1 MESYERGGLRV
12 TARIDHTSWNSHI
25 SRHSGARITRP
36 RMLAT
41 VLLCAIAYV
50 AMLAMANVSS
60 ASPRAV
66 PASQV
71 HTLAVN
77 TNQKNPSI
85 EMTISEHLIVTLES
99 TYWSFRALVGNVVRS
114 VGATHT
120 TRSTTCSPIPG
131 SGCGQVLATFVALHR
146 GITTIRATRTSCGE
160 ALRCSPANSRWQV
173 VVHVH

>member
-1 MESYERGGLRV
+1 MESYERGGSRMI
-12 TARIDHTSWNSHI
+12 ARLDHTSWSSHI
-25 SRHSGARITRP
+25 SRHPGARITRQ
-36 RMLAT
+36 RVLAAA
-41 VLLCAIAYV
+41 LLCAIAYV
-50 AMLAMANVSS
+50 AMLAGAS

-77 TNQKNPSI
+77 TNQMNPSI

-99 TYWSFRALVGNVVRS
+99 TYWSFRPLAGNVVRFA
-114 VGATHT
+114 GATHI